1 MGIDFEI
8 AFVFRKRGCRR
19 RGCCRCWD
27 CRIVTGILSM
37 MDSVVD
43 DEDDVDDAME
53 GSAAESESDNVET
66 CRGLTR
72 HDDDVRVVDGIK
84 RAGL

>member
-1 MGIDFEI
+1 
-8 AFVFRKRGCRR
+8 
-19 RGCCRCWD
+19 
-27 CRIVTGILSM
+27 M

-53 GSAAESESDNVET
+53 GSAAESESDDVET